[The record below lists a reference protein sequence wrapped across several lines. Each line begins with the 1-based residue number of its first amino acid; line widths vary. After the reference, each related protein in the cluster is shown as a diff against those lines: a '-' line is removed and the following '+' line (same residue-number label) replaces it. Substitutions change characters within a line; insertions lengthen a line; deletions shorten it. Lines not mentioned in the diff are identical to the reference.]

1 MEHGNVKALLSSE
14 DAGWG
19 WKGGRWP
26 TQQLKKLYLP
36 SNLQAKAKSA
46 LKGSYILN
54 ERKQF
59 KFCHAVCT
67 HESPI
72 SGAAARNLRLVR

>member
-1 MEHGNVKALLSSE
+1 MGTQKLFSSGE
-14 DAGWG
+14 DGWG
-19 WKGGRWP
+19 WKGVRRP

-59 KFCHAVCT
+59 KFCRAQSVHM
-67 HESPI
+67 SLQYL
-72 SGAAARNLRLVR
+72 GRRLEIFASHGKY